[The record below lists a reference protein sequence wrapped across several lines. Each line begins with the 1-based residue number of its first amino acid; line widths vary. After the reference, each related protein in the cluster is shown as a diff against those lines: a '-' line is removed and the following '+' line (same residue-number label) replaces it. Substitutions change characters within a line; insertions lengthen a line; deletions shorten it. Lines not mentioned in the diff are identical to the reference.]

1 MVQTKSAL
9 ERFPEFFI
17 FTLLDFDE
25 AISLDATFKNILEID
40 SRKIGDSVVVM
51 FNPVANGVNL
61 EYRIYATAKQA
72 DVIPPDSDDSWINIL
87 RDPQNVDDFDPATY
101 DHLLFKAI
109 PAGKRF
115 YESFS
120 NQFSFVRVS
129 ARLVSG
135 TGTMKCWGRGASG
148 GL

>member
-25 AISLDATFKNILEID
+25 AISLDTTFKNVLEID
-40 SRKIGDSVVVM
+40 SRKIADSVVVM
-51 FNPVANGVNL
+51 FNPSGNPAAI

-72 DVIPPDSDDSWINIL
+72 DEIPPNTDDSWINIL
-87 RDPQNVDDFDPATY
+87 RDPQNLDDFDPSTY
-101 DHLLFKAI
+101 NHLFFKSI

-120 NQFSFVRVS
+120 NQFSWVRVS
-129 ARLVSG
+129 ARLASG
-135 TGTMKCWGRGASG
+135 SGTMKCWSRGASG